1 MADRGIGDPSD
12 TKATNTTG
20 EWSLVSL
27 VKKLIDS
34 VAASASGD
42 ATAANQATQ
51 ITAEQAI
58 QASVA
63 LAATSAKQDT
73 QTTALGT
80 LLTTSDFDTKT
91 GALTETAP
99 ANDTASSGV
108 NGRLQRIAQRLTTL
122 LAVFPTTIDTNSG
135 AKSASTLRTV
145 HATDDTMIG
154 ALTETAPA
162 NDTASSGLNGRLQ
175 RIAQNIT
182 TLISSSLIA
191 VGNVASAASDSGNPV
206 KTGGKYNSTKPTL
219 TNGQRGDTQVEIN
232 GATAV
237 SLYAQSTNPG
247 DTPVTANNT
256 DSVTGALKVQPISS
270 SGFRLA
276 TTNDTA
282 EGNNGSRVQ
291 AVHHHGFNGSTWDR
305 LRAMVAST
313 VLASA
318 ARTGTVSTD
327 ITNFNGKTI
336 AVTLNITVA
345 PNTASTITLQIRLK
359 DSISGNYTILLA
371 SAAIVGT
378 ATTGVVPVTNLYRVG
393 QGITVTANVSAA
405 DVLGRTLNVN
415 MVHSDSASWTY
426 SVSADIGL

>member
-20 EWSLVSL
+20 EWSLIAL

-58 QASVA
+58 LAKL
-63 LAATSAKQDT
+63 LAAPATEAKQDT
-73 QTTALGT
+73 QVTALGT
-80 LLTTSDFDTKT
+80 LLTTTDFDTKT

-99 ANDTASSGV
+99 ATDTASSGL

-191 VGNVASAASDSGNPV
+191 VGNVASAATDSGNPV

-219 TNGQRGDTQVEIN
+219 TNGQRGDTQIEIN
-232 GATAV
+232 GATTVA
-237 SLYAQSTNPG
+237 LYGKSTNPG
-247 DTPVTANNT
+247 DTPI
-256 DSVTGALKVQPISS
+256 KVSS
-270 SGFRLA
+270 AGVIQ
-276 TTNDTA
+276 T
-282 EGNNGSRVQ
+282 
-291 AVHHHGFNGSTWDR
+291 
-305 LRAMVAST
+305 
-313 VLASA
+313 
-318 ARTGTVSTD
+318 
-327 ITNFNGKTI
+327 
-336 AVTLNITVA
+336 
-345 PNTASTITLQIRLK
+345 P
-359 DSISGNYTILLA
+359 LL
-371 SAAIVGT
+371 
-378 ATTGVVPVTNLYRVG
+378 
-393 QGITVTANVSAA
+393 
-405 DVLGRTLNVN
+405 
-415 MVHSDSASWTY
+415 
-426 SVSADIGL
+426 

>member
-1 MADRGIGDPSD
+1 MADSGIGDKSD
-12 TKATNTTG
+12 SKATDSTSNWTVISLLKAIVGNTGTG
-20 EWSLVSL
+20 GTDTAVTVVDGGDVTEGAIADAAVSAGATG
-27 VKKLIDS
+27 S
-34 VAASASGD
+34 V
-42 ATAANQATQ
+42 
-51 ITAEQAI
+51 
-58 QASVA
+58 
-63 LAATSAKQDT
+63 SAKLRSISRDV
-73 QTTALGT
+73 
-80 LLTTSDFDTKT
+80 

-99 ANDTASSGV
+99 ATDTASSGI

-191 VGNVASAASDSGNPV
+191 VGNVASAATDSGNPV

-232 GATAV
+232 GATTVA
-237 SLYAQSTNPG
+237 LYGKSTNPG
-247 DTPVTANNT
+247 DTPVKVSSAGVVSNTTAVTFNDAASGTFNNPDDGSGNARLMGVGGFLYDNT
-256 DSVTGALKVQPISS
+256 AWTRQRGVTP
-270 SGFRLA
+270 
-276 TTNDTA
+276 N
-282 EGNNGSRVQ
+282 
-291 AVHHHGFNGSTWDR
+291 
-305 LRAMVAST
+305 T

-327 ITNFNGKTI
+327 VTNHNGKTI

-345 PNTASTITLQIRLK
+345 PNTASTLTLQIRLK
-359 DSISGNYTILLA
+359 DSISGNYTTLLA

-378 ATTGVVPVTNLYRVG
+378 ATTGVVPVTNLYRIG
-393 QGITVTANVSAA
+393 QGITVTTNVSAA
-405 DVLGRTLNVN
+405 DVLGRTMNVN
-415 MVHSDSASWTY
+415 IVHSNADSWTY

>member
-237 SLYAQSTNPG
+237 KF
-247 DTPVTANNT
+247 VC
-256 DSVTGALKVQPISS
+256 
-270 SGFRLA
+270 
-276 TTNDTA
+276 
-282 EGNNGSRVQ
+282 
-291 AVHHHGFNGSTWDR
+291 
-305 LRAMVAST
+305 
-313 VLASA
+313 
-318 ARTGTVSTD
+318 
-327 ITNFNGKTI
+327 TI
-336 AVTLNITVA
+336 
-345 PNTASTITLQIRLK
+345 
-359 DSISGNYTILLA
+359 
-371 SAAIVGT
+371 
-378 ATTGVVPVTNLYRVG
+378 
-393 QGITVTANVSAA
+393 
-405 DVLGRTLNVN
+405 
-415 MVHSDSASWTY
+415 H
-426 SVSADIGL
+426 

>member
-20 EWSLVSL
+20 EWSLIAL

-58 QASVA
+58 LAKL
-63 LAATSAKQDT
+63 LAAPATEAKQDT
-73 QTTALGT
+73 QVTALGT
-80 LLTTSDFDTKT
+80 LLTTTDFDTKT
-91 GALTETAP
+91 GALTEPAP
-99 ANDTASSGV
+99 TTDTASSGL

-191 VGNVASAASDSGNPV
+191 VGNVASAATDSGNPV

-232 GATAV
+232 GATTVAM
-237 SLYAQSTNPG
+237 YGKSTNPG
-247 DTPVTANNT
+247 DTPIKVSSAGVISNTTSVAYNDAASGTFNNPDDGSGNARLMGVGGFLYDNTAWTRQRGVTPN
-256 DSVTGALKVQPISS
+256 
-270 SGFRLA
+270 
-276 TTNDTA
+276 
-282 EGNNGSRVQ
+282 
-291 AVHHHGFNGSTWDR
+291 
-305 LRAMVAST
+305 T

-327 ITNFNGKTI
+327 ITNYNGRTI

-345 PNTASTITLQIRLK
+345 PNTASTLTLQIRLK
-359 DSISGNYTILLA
+359 DSISGNYTTLLA

-378 ATTGVVPVTNLYRVG
+378 ATTGVVPVTNLYRIG
-393 QGITVTANVSAA
+393 QGITVTTNVSAA
-405 DVLGRTLNVN
+405 DVLGRTMNVN
-415 MVHSDSASWTY
+415 IVHSNADSWTY